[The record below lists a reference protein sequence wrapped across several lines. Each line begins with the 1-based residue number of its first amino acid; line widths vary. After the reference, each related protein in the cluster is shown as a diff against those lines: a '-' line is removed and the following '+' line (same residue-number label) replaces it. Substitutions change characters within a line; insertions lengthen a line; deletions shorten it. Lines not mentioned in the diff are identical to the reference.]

1 MRIDKQLPTP
11 VAIALNTLPFVAI
24 VQRYTTGLPVF
35 SSKYD
40 RVQKML
46 LQLTN
51 SWGIITKIEIGW
63 ELIFNL
69 FVYTVKS
76 EVLGR
81 MAELKALHNPAG
93 STIHSSPCGE
103 WVTYKE
109 YVSTAAEAERN

>member
-51 SWGIITKIEIGW
+51 S
-63 ELIFNL
+63 
-69 FVYTVKS
+69 
-76 EVLGR
+76 
-81 MAELKALHNPAG
+81 
-93 STIHSSPCGE
+93 
-103 WVTYKE
+103 
-109 YVSTAAEAERN
+109 